1 MYNWTTAQVKERA
14 KNSFRT
20 FGYWIPFLIMLIL
33 SFIPFYSDSS
43 GSFVSLLFSFLQ
55 LISAI
60 FGSALYGI
68 FSPEG
73 RSEMAATVGSAMAA
87 LSTAAFLSIIAFTVV
102 VTLLVIAFVISPLVV
117 GKNRYFMEHRGS
129 SSDIGRVFWVF
140 GSGKYLNVVKTMLL
154 MYIKIFLWSLLFLIP
169 GIIKRYEYF
178 AIPYILA
185 ENPGID
191 SKRAFELSRQMT
203 MGEKFDI
210 WWLGITFI
218 GWYILCF
225 LTCGVGEYFLNPYI
239 QATNAEV
246 YAVLRERAHENGIT
260 DFSELPGFFPAA
272 Y

>member
-43 GSFVSLLFSFLQ
+43 YSFVSLLFSFFQ
-55 LISAI
+55 LVSVI
-60 FGSALYGI
+60 FSSALYGI

-73 RSEMAATVGSAMAA
+73 RSEMAATVDSAMAA

-102 VTLLVIAFVISPLVV
+102 VALLVIAFVISPLVV

-169 GIIKRYEYF
+169 
-178 AIPYILA
+178 
-185 ENPGID
+185 
-191 SKRAFELSRQMT
+191 EL
-203 MGEKFDI
+203 
-210 WWLGITFI
+210 
-218 GWYILCF
+218 
-225 LTCGVGEYFLNPYI
+225 
-239 QATNAEV
+239 
-246 YAVLRERAHENGIT
+246 
-260 DFSELPGFFPAA
+260 
-272 Y
+272 

>member
-1 MYNWTTAQVKERA
+1 
-14 KNSFRT
+14 
-20 FGYWIPFLIMLIL
+20 
-33 SFIPFYSDSS
+33 
-43 GSFVSLLFSFLQ
+43 
-55 LISAI
+55 
-60 FGSALYGI
+60 
-68 FSPEG
+68 
-73 RSEMAATVGSAMAA
+73 MAATVDSAMAA
-87 LSTAAFLSIIAFTVV
+87 FSAAAFLSIIAFTVV

-169 GIIKRYEYF
+169 GIIKSYEYF

-218 GWYILCF
+218 GWYILCLF
-225 LTCGVGEYFLNPYI
+225 TCGLGEYFLNPYI